1 MRRTSVLP
9 MAAFAGG
16 KTLAQAEF
24 TSAEQDETGAPARPR
39 PGGAHDHAMDD
50 IRYFVMSLEE
60 GGGVAATSMERKR
73 F

>member
-39 PGGAHDHAMDD
+39 PGGAHDHAMDE

-60 GGGVAATSMERKR
+60 GGGVAATSVERKR

>member
-1 MRRTSVLP
+1 